1 MNLKRTP
8 LLVAPL
14 VAITVALVGCS
25 GGFSKRTAQK
35 SSGIFRY
42 PLQVEPTTFDPAKVE
57 DVDTSDLLQNVFEGL
72 VAYDENNKIVG
83 RLAESWSTPD
93 QGKTWIF
100 KLRPGTKFSNGRTV
114 TADDVKASIERA
126 CASGFDS
133 PTASNYLANIVGVS
147 EELSGKSKTISGIT
161 VSDPTTIQFV
171 LDAPRP
177 YFLGM
182 LTYPCSFVI
191 DTKVAGP
198 TAINDVTK
206 AIGTGPYSISKYQAQ
221 TRVELAANK
230 SYYLGA
236 PKLEQIIRPI
246 IADPVTRLT
255 AFRSGELDMI
265 TLQRGDLPGVDKDPS
280 LKPRLKQ
287 EVRPAVYYVALNQ
300 ASYKPF
306 KDSRVR
312 RAFAMCVNRDDIS
325 KSILNGMPPAHGL
338 LVPGVL
344 GFREDYKGLPFDPST
359 AKKLLAEAGYPNGKG
374 LPNLTITFR
383 VSNPDAQGIAERI
396 QSSLRQN
403 LNFPVKLQSMDW
415 TLMLDARNKAKLDS
429 YVLSWYAD
437 YLDPQNLL
445 SLLLMSTSTQN
456 HDAYNNPEFDRLCRL
471 GDTTFDEK
479 KRAEDYQKAED
490 IVVQEAGR
498 VPIAYGQDSLLVSE
512 RVKGLR
518 SNLLGPL
525 PHTTT
530 TVE

>member
-1 MNLKRTP
+1 MNLNRT
-8 LLVAPL
+8 LSLVAL
-14 VAITVALVGCS
+14 AVMLAGCS
-25 GGFSKRTAQK
+25 SGFSKRTAQTAT
-35 SSGIFRY
+35 GVFRY

-72 VAYDENNKIVG
+72 VAYDVNNKIVG

-100 KLRPGTKFSNGRTV
+100 KLRSGAKFTNGR
-114 TADDVKASIERA
+114 AIAAEDVKASIERA
-126 CASGFDS
+126 CAAGFDS
-133 PTASNYLANIVGVS
+133 PTASNYLINIVGVS
-147 EELSGKSKTISGIT
+147 DELAGKSKTISGIT
-161 VSDPTTIQFV
+161 VVDPSTIQFV

-182 LTYPCSFVI
+182 LTYPCSFVV
-191 DTKVAGP
+191 DTKVAGA
-198 TAINDVTK
+198 TAINDVSK
-206 AIGTGPYSISKYQAQ
+206 AVGTGPFSISKYQAQ
-221 TRVELAANK
+221 TRVELSANK

-236 PKLEQIIRPI
+236 PKLERIIRPI
-246 IADPVTRLT
+246 ITDPVTRLT
-255 AFRSGELDMI
+255 AFRSGELDMM
-265 TLQRGDLPGVDKDPS
+265 TLQRGDLPGIEKDGA

-287 EVRPAVYYVALNQ
+287 EVRPAVYYIALNQ
-300 ASYKPF
+300 VAYKPF
-306 KDSRVR
+306 KDARVR
-312 RAFAMCVNRDDIS
+312 RAFAMCVDRNDIS

-344 GFREDYKGLPFDPST
+344 GFREDYKGLPYDPT
-359 AKKLLAEAGYPNGKG
+359 EAKKLLAEAGYPNGKG

-383 VSNPDAQGIAERI
+383 VSNPDAQGVAERV
-396 QSSLRQN
+396 QSSLRQS

-415 TLMLDARNKAKLDS
+415 TLMLDARNKGKLDS

-445 SLLLMSTSTQN
+445 SLLLMSNSTQN
-456 HDAYNNPEFDRLCRL
+456 HDAYNNPEFDRLCRM

-479 KRAEDYQKAED
+479 QRAEDYQKAED
-490 IVVQEAGR
+490 LVVQEAGR
-498 VPIAYGQDSLLVSE
+498 VPIAFGQDSLLVSE

-525 PHTTT
+525 PHTTV